1 MLQLINIVKDYGKD
15 ENVVHALKGVSLNF
29 RDNEFVSI
37 LGQSGCGKTTLLNIV
52 GGLDRYTAGDLI
64 IDGIST
70 KKFQDVDWDA
80 YRNGRIGFIFQ
91 SYNLINH
98 IDILSN
104 VEMSLTLSG
113 VPASERKER
122 ALKALEAVGL
132 KDQVK
137 KKPNQLSGGQ
147 MQRVSIARALIN
159 NPNIILADEPTGA
172 LDSNTSIQIMEILKE
187 IAKDRLV
194 IMVTHN
200 PELAEEYSTRIVRL
214 SDGEVVSDSNPCEDE
229 IIDTKED
236 ISTQKVET
244 SSEIS
249 KKEQRKINREK
260 KKKLAKTS
268 MSFLTA
274 LKLSFTNLMTKKA
287 RTILTA
293 VAGSIGIIGL
303 SLVLAISNG
312 FSSYVKTMEQ
322 DMLAG
327 YPITIEKNSID
338 YASAMNLLSN
348 GSQSTTSTDD
358 DPTKYPDSGR
368 IEPSSSVEQ
377 LTSLTNIMQTNT
389 LDAEYMDYL
398 SKMDKNLYG
407 SIYYKYN
414 MKLNVVGKPY
424 KHLFKKYADIVSA
437 AAPMYASMIYN
448 NKDDADYLNITDMTS
463 MVTLNEITGDETF
476 INNQYDCLYGAFPKS
491 KDEIILIVDESNRI
505 SDFTLAALGMKVQFR
520 VKTEQ
525 MSESYT
531 FEEIIQQ
538 VNENPLKVYANNEYY
553 YDATTGEDKYYK
565 ANNGEALY
573 TSESTDCVALKV
585 VGIYRKKE
593 NVSYTTMQTGI
604 AYTSELVE
612 YLLGKNYTSN
622 IVEAQR
628 GQDKYVLTSD
638 GEYPGSASDT
648 IGSRFGGGTSIAD
661 KETALEVLGGSK
673 NPVAIYIYPSDFD
686 SKAGITKY
694 LDKWN
699 ETYSSEK
706 EKQVSYNDMAAIIAS
721 TLSQMIRIITIALA
735 AFSSVSLVV
744 SSFMIGIITYV
755 SVVERTKEIGILRSL
770 GARKKDISRV
780 FNAETLIIGF
790 IAGVIGI
797 IVTYILSIPIN
808 IIINWKAG
816 MVLNLCA
823 LHPLIALAMVAL
835 SMFLTFIAGLIPSRI
850 AAKKDPVIALRTD

>member
-1 MLQLINIVKDYGKD
+1 MLQLKSIVKDYGAK

-52 GGLDRYTAGDLI
+52 GGLDRYTSGDLI

-70 KKFQDVDWDA
+70 KKYQDVDWDA

-214 SDGEVVSDSNPCEDE
+214 SDGEVVSDSNPCEDAE
-229 IIDTKED
+229 VDAIKDETT
-236 ISTQKVET
+236 TQKVET
-244 SSEIS
+244 SDEIS
-249 KKEQRKINREK
+249 KKEQRRINREK

-268 MSFLTA
+268 MSFFTA

-312 FSSYVKTMEQ
+312 FSAYVKDMEQ

-327 YPITIEKNSID
+327 YPISIEKNSID
-338 YASAMNLLSN
+338 YASAMDLMTN
-348 GSQSTTSTDD
+348 GSSDNSSSDD
-358 DPTKYPDSGR
+358 SNLYPNTGK
-368 IEPSSSVEQ
+368 ITPSSSVEE
-377 LTSLTNIMQTNT
+377 LTSLTSIVQTNT
-389 LDAEYMDYL
+389 LDSDYIEYL
-398 SKMDKNLYG
+398 SKMDKKLYG

-424 KHLFKKYADIVSA
+424 KKLFENYANLVSV
-437 AAPMYASMIYN
+437 AAPTYASLIYN
-448 NKDDADYLNITDMTS
+448 NKDNSDYLNISDMTS
-463 MVTLNEITGDETF
+463 MVSLNEITGDETF

-491 KDEIILIVDESNRI
+491 KDEIILIVNESNKI
-505 SDFTLAALGMKVQFR
+505 SDFTLATLGMKVNFR
-520 VKTEQ
+520 LKTEQ
-525 MSESYT
+525 MEESYT
-531 FEEIIQQ
+531 FEEIIEQ

-553 YDATTGEDKYYK
+553 YDATTGENRYFK
-565 ANNGEALY
+565 ANNAESLY
-573 TSESTDCVALKV
+573 TNEDIECVKLKV

-593 NVSYTTMQTGI
+593 SVSYTTMQTGI

-612 YLLGKNYTSN
+612 YLMDKNFNSDV
-622 IVEAQR
+622 VEAQR
-628 GQDKYVLTSD
+628 GQDAYVLTTD
-638 GEYPGSASDT
+638 GEYPGTASDS
-648 IGSRFGGGTSIAD
+648 IGSMFGAGTSISD
-661 KETALEVLGGSK
+661 KEVALEVLGGSK
-673 NPVAIYIYPSDFD
+673 NPVAIYIYPTDFD
-686 SKAGITKY
+686 SKEGITSY

-699 ETYSSEK
+699 DDHAAEK
-706 EKQVSYNDMAAIIAS
+706 AKQVSYNDMADIIAS
-721 TLSQMIRIITIALA
+721 TLSQMIRIITIALT
-735 AFSSVSLVV
+735 AFSSVSLFV

-790 IAGVIGI
+790 FAGLIGVVI
-797 IVTYILSIPIN
+797 TYILSIPIN

-823 LHPLIALAMVAL
+823 LNPLVALAMVAL
-835 SMFLTFIAGLIPSRI
+835 SMFLTFVAGLIPSRI
-850 AAKKDPVIALRTD
+850 AAKQDPVIALRTE

>member
-1 MLQLINIVKDYGKD
+1 MLQLKNIVKDYGKD

-37 LGQSGCGKTTLLNIV
+37 LGQSGCGKTTLLNII
-52 GGLDRYTAGDLI
+52 GGLDRYTSGDLI

-113 VPASERKER
+113 VPAAERKER

-172 LDSNTSIQIMEILKE
+172 LDSNTSIQIMEILKD

-200 PELAEEYSTRIVRL
+200 PDLAEEYSTRIVRL

-229 IIDTKED
+229 TIDTNEE
-236 ISTQKVET
+236 INTRKVET

-249 KKEQRKINREK
+249 KKELRKINREK

-268 MSFLTA
+268 MSFITA

-338 YASAMNLLSN
+338 YASAMDLISN
-348 GSQSTTSTDD
+348 GSMGGGSSSSSDD
-358 DPTKYPDSGR
+358 SSLYPDTGK

-389 LDAEYMDYL
+389 LDSDYMDYL
-398 SKMDKNLYG
+398 SKMDKKLYG

-414 MKLNVVGKPY
+414 MKINVVGKPY
-424 KHLFKKYADIVSA
+424 KKLFESYANLVGLVS
-437 AAPMYASMIYN
+437 PSYASLIYN
-448 NKDDADYLNITDMTS
+448 NKDNLDYLNISDMTS

-476 INNQYDCLYGAFPKS
+476 VNNQYDCLYGAFPKS

-520 VKTEQ
+520 TKTEN
-525 MSESYT
+525 MTESYT

-553 YDATTGEDKYYK
+553 YDATTGENKYYK
-565 ANNGEALY
+565 ANNTQDLY
-573 TSESTDCVALKV
+573 TSETTDCVELKV

-593 NVSYTTMQTGI
+593 SVSYTTMQTGI

-612 YLLGKNYTSN
+612 YLLDKNYNSDV
-622 IVEAQR
+622 VEAQR
-628 GQDKYVLTSD
+628 GQDEYVLTVD
-638 GEYPGSASDT
+638 GEYPGTASDS
-648 IGSRFGGGTSIAD
+648 IGSMFGAGTSISD
-661 KETALEVLGGSK
+661 KDVALEVLGGSK
-673 NPVAIYIYPSDFD
+673 NPVAIYIYPTDFD
-686 SKAGITKY
+686 SKEGITNY
-694 LDKWN
+694 LDAWN
-699 ETYSSEK
+699 ETYSANK

-797 IVTYILSIPIN
+797 IITYILSIPIN
-808 IIINWKAG
+808 LIINWKAG
-816 MVLNLCA
+816 MVLNL
-823 LHPLIALAMVAL
+823 
-835 SMFLTFIAGLIPSRI
+835 
-850 AAKKDPVIALRTD
+850 